1 MVTVMVTKFTCN
13 EVRGV
18 LLLIIVM
25 VVMVIILITMM
36 MRRRMMMVTAIT
48 CNGVRGV
55 LLLRGDIGG
64 AIETWLDSVSSFSSN
79 RTKGSSLIINLSSEK
94 LLLVNRRQ

>member
-1 MVTVMVTKFTCN
+1 MVTAMVTKFTCN

-55 LLLRGDIGG
+55 LLPRGDNGG
-64 AIETWLDSVSSFSSN
+64 VTETWLDSVSMFFL
-79 RTKGSSLIINLSSEK
+79 KQLKVHL
-94 LLLVNRRQ
+94 